1 MPVVT
6 MDGAPVGIQNA
17 ATLPLDAVLGHLGT
31 IALKLGRVISRVS
44 VDGEEIDNIFRPPE
58 LSGFQRLEVETVT
71 TGALGDEVVSSAR
84 RQIKSLIARVDEAS
98 LLVLINEWPVARSLW
113 LNLVPAFKTP
123 MLGLGFLKDLWG
135 VSIDEITSGPG
146 SFRDHWEVLNGIL
159 SDAERSLRG
168 QEDTI
173 GFSQLLELRLG
184 PWLERNLDFLDR
196 IHAHRPV

>member
-44 VDGEEIDNIFRPPE
+44 VDGEEVDNLLRPPE

-71 TGALGDEVVSSAR
+71 TGALGDEVISSAR

-196 IHAHRPV
+196 IHAQRPR